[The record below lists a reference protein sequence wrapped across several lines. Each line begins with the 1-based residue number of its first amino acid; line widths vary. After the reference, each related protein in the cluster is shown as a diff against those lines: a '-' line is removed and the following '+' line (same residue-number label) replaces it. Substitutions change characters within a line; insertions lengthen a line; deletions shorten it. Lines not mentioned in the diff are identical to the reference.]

1 MIGIAGMRALWMLK
15 LLKQSLIANGD
26 GTGRQLDILLL
37 IRMRHR
43 TTQYTSRCH
52 VARLQL
58 CNGKPAGG
66 LLLAFH
72 K

>member
-43 TTQYTSRCH
+43 TAQYTSRCH
-52 VARLQL
+52 VA
-58 CNGKPAGG
+58 
-66 LLLAFH
+66 
-72 K
+72 